1 MKNALTVRGATEADI
16 GGIHELLNIYAKQ
29 QIVLPRSEE
38 DIRSY
43 LENFVVARLEDELCG
58 CCAVRD
64 FDNNLLEV
72 RSLVVR
78 PGLEGKGI
86 GRAMV
91 EAIIAGL
98 KLDRDHFCLFALT
111 YQEKFFQ
118 RLGFHLVVKEMFPQ
132 KIWSDCVNCP
142 KKDNCDEL
150 AVVFQ
155 YDGEK

>member
-1 MKNALTVRGATEADI
+1 MKNALTVREADKKDI
-16 GGIHELLNIYAKQ
+16 PGIHQLLHIYAEKQ
-29 QIVLPRSEE
+29 IILPRSEE
-38 DIRSY
+38 DIEQY
-43 LENFVVARLEDELCG
+43 LSNFVVAQLDDELCG

-64 FDNNLLEV
+64 FENDLLEV
-72 RSLVVR
+72 RSLVVK
-78 PGLEGKGI
+78 PGLAGKGI

-98 KLDRDHFCLFALT
+98 KVKRANFCLFALT

-118 RLGFHLVVKEMFPQ
+118 KLGFHLVVKEMFPQ
-132 KIWSDCVNCP
+132 KIWSDCANCP

-155 YDGEK
+155 YDGE

>member
-1 MKNALTVRGATEADI
+1 MKNAITVRGAEKQDI
-16 GGIHELLNIYAKQ
+16 SGIHELLSIYAEQ
-29 QIVLPRSEE
+29 QIVLPRSKKDIEE
-38 DIRSY
+38 Y
-43 LENFVVARLEDELCG
+43 LGNFVVALWDGNLCG

-64 FDNNLLEV
+64 FDNDLLEV
-72 RSLVVR
+72 RSLVVI

-91 EAIIAGL
+91 EAVIAGL
-98 KLDRDHFCLFALT
+98 KLTREHFCLFALT
-111 YQEKFFQ
+111 YQAMFFQ

-155 YDGEK
+155 YDGE

>member
-1 MKNALTVRGATEADI
+1 MKNSLTVRGAEKKDI
-16 GGIHELLNIYAKQ
+16 PAIHHLLCIYAEK

-38 DIRSY
+38 DIEHY
-43 LENFVVARLEDELCG
+43 LENFVVALWNDELCG

-64 FDNNLLEV
+64 FDNDLLEV
-72 RSLVVR
+72 RSLVVV
-78 PGLEGKGI
+78 PGLKGKGI
-86 GRAMV
+86 GCALV
-91 EAIIAGL
+91 EAIISGL
-98 KLDRDHFCLFALT
+98 KLNRENFCLFALT

-118 RLGFHLVVKEMFPQ
+118 KLGFHLVVKDMFPQ

-155 YDGEK
+155 YDGK

>member
-1 MKNALTVRGATEADI
+1 MKNALTVREAEKKDI
-16 GGIHELLNIYAKQ
+16 PGIHELLSIYAKK
-29 QIVLPRSEE
+29 QIVLPRSEAE
-38 DIRSY
+38 IEQF
-43 LENFVVARLEDELCG
+43 LGNFVVARLDNKLCG

-64 FDNNLLEV
+64 FDNDLLEV
-72 RSLVVR
+72 RSLVVV

-86 GRAMV
+86 GRALV

-98 KLDRDHFCLFALT
+98 KIKRRKFCLFALT

-118 RLGFHLVVKEMFPQ
+118 KLGFHLVVKEMFPQ
-132 KIWSDCVNCP
+132 KIWSDCAKCP

-155 YDGEK
+155 YDGE

>member
-1 MKNALTVRGATEADI
+1 MKNSLTVRGAEKKDI
-16 GGIHELLNIYAKQ
+16 PDIHHLLCVYAEK

-38 DIRSY
+38 EIEHY
-43 LENFVVARLEDELCG
+43 LANFIVALWGDKICG

-72 RSLVVR
+72 RSLVVV

-86 GRAMV
+86 GRALV
-91 EAIIAGL
+91 EAVVAGL
-98 KLDRDHFCLFALT
+98 KLNRENFCLFALT

-118 RLGFHLVVKEMFPQ
+118 KLGFHLVVKDMFPQ

-155 YDGEK
+155 HDGE

>member
-1 MKNALTVRGATEADI
+1 MKNSLTVRGAEKKDI
-16 GGIHELLNIYAKQ
+16 PVIHHLLCVYAEK

-38 DIRSY
+38 EIEHY
-43 LENFVVARLEDELCG
+43 LGNFVVALWNDELCG

-64 FDNNLLEV
+64 FDDDLLEV
-72 RSLVVR
+72 RSLVVV

-86 GRAMV
+86 GRALV
-91 EAIIAGL
+91 EAVIAGL
-98 KLDRDHFCLFALT
+98 KLNRTHFCLFALT

-118 RLGFHLVVKEMFPQ
+118 KLGFHLVVKDMFPQ

-155 YDGEK
+155 HDDE